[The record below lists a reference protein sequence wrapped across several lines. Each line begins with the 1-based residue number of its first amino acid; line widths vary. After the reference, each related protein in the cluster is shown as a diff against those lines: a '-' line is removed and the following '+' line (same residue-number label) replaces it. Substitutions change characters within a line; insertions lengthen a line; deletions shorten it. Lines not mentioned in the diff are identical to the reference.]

1 MNKKQ
6 KAILV
11 MASRCLDYP
20 TVELLNMKPD
30 FQEIIENVF
39 EGDNE
44 IKEAFLPLFRFTIR
58 EIQELYVETFDLKSK
73 INLYLTA
80 HELGDSNRRGA
91 ALVKLQKM
99 INQAGFERNSEEL
112 VDYIPMLLEFL
123 TVAPKHVE
131 LERLKRRLSVVLTYI
146 LENLNKNNPYAGIFK
161 MLMKY
166 VFTTPT
172 AEEVKQLEL
181 GREEADL
188 EELPYPIMYK

>member
-1 MNKKQ
+1 
-6 KAILV
+6 

-91 ALVKLQKM
+91 ALSK
-99 INQAGFERNSEEL
+99 A
-112 VDYIPMLLEFL
+112 
-123 TVAPKHVE
+123 A
-131 LERLKRRLSVVLTYI
+131 
-146 LENLNKNNPYAGIFK
+146 KN
-161 MLMKY
+161 
-166 VFTTPT
+166 
-172 AEEVKQLEL
+172 
-181 GREEADL
+181 D
-188 EELPYPIMYK
+188 